1 MSFKSFAGVVLLGLL
16 SIAYFSGEE
25 SKTQPVQKVEYID
38 FIDQPLYINVESGGS
53 DASVITLD

>member
-38 FIDQPLYINVESGGS
+38 FIDQPLYINVESRGS
-53 DASVITLD
+53 NAP